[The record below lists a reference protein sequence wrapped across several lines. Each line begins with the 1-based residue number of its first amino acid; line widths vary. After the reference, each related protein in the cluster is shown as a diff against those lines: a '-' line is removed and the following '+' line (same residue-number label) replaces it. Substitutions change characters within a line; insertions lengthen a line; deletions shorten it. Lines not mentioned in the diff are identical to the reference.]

1 MADYFNVDKFAEEMD
16 TVSLTQNQKGI
27 LLDKM
32 RKFDE
37 NADKSSKKLKLNY
50 GLWIKSVAAG
60 LVVALIFGGVFA
72 FTKNISAE
80 NSFVVVASAAELPE
94 SELNDAIVGAFSDGG
109 RAEFAMCDFDYVDV
123 NNPLYSTHLL
133 NGQGKIDY
141 FNFFNLSELNIV
153 GKNIE
158 SVTFK
163 ANKKFTYFSIE
174 PYYHAEKS
182 LEEILSM
189 FSDNDT
195 LNNSQYAK
203 DAGDG
208 FHGYCDSFT
217 YKNPDI
223 SDEEQTLELG
233 GYISLVVESDRTDEE
248 IDEYVKNIEE
258 VYSSYKTVDIPDGR
272 TTVNNSNKTD
282 EELMNESTKSVG
294 EMDKKT
300 LDGATIDITVNFA
313 DGSSQT
319 KVLNVDFYQKVEDGV
334 YYSPQIVLSYA
345 D

>member
-16 TVSLTQNQKGI
+16 TVSLTQNQKEI

-32 RKFDE
+32 RKFNE
-37 NADKSSKKLKLNY
+37 NANSDKSSKKIKLNY
-50 GLWIKSVAAG
+50 SVWIKSVAAA
-60 LVVALIFGGVFA
+60 LVVAMIFGGVFVYTNSINA
-72 FTKNISAE
+72 K

-109 RAEFAMCDFDYVDV
+109 RAEFAMYDFDYVDV

-133 NGQGKIDY
+133 NEQGKIDY

-189 FSDNDT
+189 FTNCDT
-195 LNNSQYAK
+195 LSNSQYDK
-203 DAGDG
+203 NAGDG
-208 FHGYCDSFT
+208 FNGYCDSFT

-223 SDEEQTLELG
+223 SNEEQTLELG
-233 GYISLVVESDRTDEE
+233 GYISFVVESDRTDEE
-248 IDEYVKNIEE
+248 IDEYVKKIEE
-258 VYSSYKTVDIPDGR
+258 VYSAYKTVDTPDE
-272 TTVNNSNKTD
+272 TTSAKMN
-282 EELMNESTKSVG
+282 EELMNEITKSVG
-294 EMDKKT
+294 EIDKKT
-300 LDGATIDITVNFA
+300 LHGATIDITVNFA